1 MEPLQL
7 VQQNVKKININ
18 LCIICQKSKPRE
30 KLSSTDTGRNKLLSA
45 SNILKD
51 GLFDEFND
59 NDMSSVKYHSNSC
72 YKQYTLKSERQLRIN
87 ETAELSSID
96 NSLVEDEPS
105 LDVQPRA
112 KRRKSSNVDT
122 PKICIICQ
130 KIYSGKGNKL
140 YRLCENDRADL
151 FLSATRFNLD
161 EVFTRTLL
169 YDTKKSNS
177 ESWQRI

>member
-18 LCIICQKSKPRE
+18 LCIICQTSKPRE

-72 YKQYTLKSERQLRIN
+72 YKQYTLKYERQL
-87 ETAELSSID
+87 ELMKQL
-96 NSLVEDEPS
+96 N
-105 LDVQPRA
+105 
-112 KRRKSSNVDT
+112 
-122 PKICIICQ
+122 C
-130 KIYSGKGNKL
+130 
-140 YRLCENDRADL
+140 
-151 FLSATRFNLD
+151 
-161 EVFTRTLL
+161 LL
-169 YDTKKSNS
+169 LITV
-177 ESWQRI
+177 

>member
-1 MEPLQL
+1 MIFHSFFFYYSYYKLKEMSSLQL

-72 YKQYTLKSERQLRIN
+72 YKPYTLKSERQLKIN

-96 NSLVEDEPS
+96 NCLVEDEPS

-112 KRRKSSNVDT
+112 KRRKSSDVDT
-122 PKICIICQ
+122 PKICIM
-130 KIYSGKGNKL
+130 S
-140 YRLCENDRADL
+140 ENIFRQGQQTVSSL
-151 FLSATRFNLD
+151 
-161 EVFTRTLL
+161 
-169 YDTKKSNS
+169 
-177 ESWQRI
+177 